1 MRRWIARFLLLLV
14 FAWVDG
20 ALSSIFA
27 QGCAMCRTVMPQA
40 NEPIARGM
48 FWSVLFLMTAPF
60 AVSAII
66 GGWLFQ
72 QYRRARRYH
81 QEKEST

>member
-1 MRRWIARFLLLLV
+1 
-14 FAWVDG
+14 
-20 ALSSIFA
+20 
-27 QGCAMCRTVMPQA
+27 MCRTVMPQA

-66 GGWLFQ
+66 GGWLLQ
-72 QYRRARRYH
+72 QYRGCQRH
-81 QEKEST
+81 GSEKEST